1 MNVSVPINYLAVI
14 VAAAVN
20 YAIGSLWYGVLF
32 AKSWMKLTGMKEMKV
47 TAVSVVVALVGAFF
61 TSWILAHS
69 LVFAGAFMKT
79 SGIGLGLTTG
89 FFNWLGYIAPVTI
102 GVVIYEKKPFSLW
115 ILTNAYW
122 LISLLVMGIILAY
135 WT

>member
-1 MNVSVPINYLAVI
+1 MNVPINYLAVV
-14 VAAAVN
+14 VAALVN
-20 YAIGSLWYGVLF
+20 YAIGSLWYGVIF
-32 AKSWMKLTGMKEMKV
+32 AKTWMMLNGMKEMKV
-47 TAVSVVVALVGAFF
+47 TAVSVIVALVGAFF
-61 TSWILAHS
+61 TSWVLAHS
-69 LVFAGAFMKT
+69 LIFGASYLKVSGFSAGLM
-79 SGIGLGLTTG
+79 TG

-122 LISLLVMGIILAY
+122 LISLLVMGIILSL

>member
-1 MNVSVPINYLAVI
+1 MNVPINYLAVVI
-14 VAAAVN
+14 AALVN
-20 YAIGSLWYGVLF
+20 NAIGSLWYGVIF
-32 AKSWMKLTGMKEMKV
+32 AKTWMKLNGMKEMKI
-47 TAVSVVVALVGAFF
+47 TAVSVVVALIGAFF
-61 TSWILAHS
+61 TSWVLAHS
-69 LVFAGAFMKT
+69 LIFGASYLKV
-79 SGIGLGLTTG
+79 SGISAGLMTG

-122 LISLLVMGIILAY
+122 LISLLVMGIILSL

>member
-1 MNVSVPINYLAVI
+1 MNVPINYLAVV
-14 VAAAVN
+14 VAAVVN
-20 YAIGSLWYGVLF
+20 YLIGSLWYGVIF
-32 AKSWMKLTGMKEMKV
+32 SKTWMKLNGMKEMKV
-47 TAVSVVVALVGAFF
+47 TAVSVIVALVGAFF
-61 TSWILAHS
+61 TSWVLAHS
-69 LVFAGAFMKT
+69 LIFGATYLKMSGVGAGVM
-79 SGIGLGLTTG
+79 TG

-122 LISLLVMGIILAY
+122 LISLVVMGIILAL